1 MKQKLF
7 PNCYCASKK
16 EHLRELEKDHDVV
29 FARVCNGSDELD
41 LAIKISQEAQHLREH
56 YFD

>member
-1 MKQKLF
+1 MKLF

-41 LAIKISQEAQHLREH
+41 LAIQISQEAQHLREH